1 MIGKRR
7 VGTKKQKDTEREVEK
22 TKKEQQGAARVRKG
36 CCTLS
41 TRKANAFEDTKK
53 ITAPKDSL
61 GSEIPLSRNL
71 VAGEKHRESLRNRRV
86 NEKQHKQ

>member
-1 MIGKRR
+1 VIGKRR

-41 TRKANAFEDTKK
+41 TRKANAFEDTK
-53 ITAPKDSL
+53 T
-61 GSEIPLSRNL
+61 N
-71 VAGEKHRESLRNRRV
+71 HRA
-86 NEKQHKQ
+86 